1 MAPTI
6 HLIRHAQ
13 GVHNLS
19 FENESIHDPDLTELG
34 LSQCATVRETFPA
47 HDKLTRLAASPMRRT
62 LHTCIHSVGSE
73 RLYPVVALDVLQEVS
88 ASGCDIGS
96 PVERLTAEFGS
107 KVDTSRVRDV
117 WTDKGESS
125 PFEPTLAKLTA
136 RAREAR
142 RALRDLAGDMSGDA
156 HVAAVSHGG
165 FLHFLTDDWHGI
177 PTGSATGWANC
188 QFRSYQFVDPTGQDD
203 EAELVETAE
212 SWRRRQGDQIPPT
225 RTELREMRAVVQE
238 DVIPYLYIKK

>member
-34 LSQCATVRETFPA
+34 LS
-47 HDKLTRLAASPMRRT
+47 H
-62 LHTCIHSVGSE
+62 
-73 RLYPVVALDVLQEVS
+73 
-88 ASGCDIGS
+88 
-96 PVERLTAEFGS
+96 
-107 KVDTSRVRDV
+107 
-117 WTDKGESS
+117 
-125 PFEPTLAKLTA
+125 
-136 RAREAR
+136 
-142 RALRDLAGDMSGDA
+142 GDA